1 MTMILYSKYV
11 YSAGWLLARRAR
23 SHLSTRA
30 DGRRGESNKASG
42 DGRRSGGARMIGQH
56 RSRLRHVAL
65 GLAADSTRSLKS
77 MASGGD
83 GGGSSARSRRVGLLG
98 LGAIGEVVAKA
109 LLREPAATGCPPA
122 GDSPEPDG
130 IEGAALCAILVSDT
144 AKHADKASWL
154 PADVLL
160 TSDSEA
166 FFAAAPEVIVEA
178 AGQPTVISYGERALA
193 AGCDFIVT
201 STGALTDDSLHERL
215 RSAATG
221 STSGRLH
228 LASGAMPGLDWMQAA
243 AMGGGVSRLSV
254 VQSKPPTSWH
264 GTVAEEAVLA
274 VDDWESHGPLTIFEG
289 PARSAA
295 SAFPKSSNV
304 TATLAL
310 ATVGLD
316 ATSVRLVADPQPFFS
331 TSLELESSAGT
342 IKIEAK
348 HLPSPS
354 NPKTSSDVA
363 LSVLRSLRA
372 TCSSVYVGT

>member
-1 MTMILYSKYV
+1 MKTETDRRGFGESQCHSGLRTWSTQVLYVNTS
-11 YSAGWLLARRAR
+11 SAGWLAAAHARASSR

-30 DGRRGESNKASG
+30 DGRRAESNKASG

-274 VDDWESHGPLTIFEG
+274 VDDWESHGLRRPCSFSRLSLSQVFECHRH
-289 PARSAA
+289 PRPRHSRPRRDERAA
-295 SAFPKSSNV
+295 
-304 TATLAL
+304 
-310 ATVGLD
+310 
-316 ATSVRLVADPQPFFS
+316 
-331 TSLELESSAGT
+331 
-342 IKIEAK
+342 
-348 HLPSPS
+348 
-354 NPKTSSDVA
+354 
-363 LSVLRSLRA
+363 
-372 TCSSVYVGT
+372 CC